1 MARLSPY
8 RGRCCRFLGFTQ
20 YLAMLKILRIC
31 GKAIGDSA
39 GDSTDHLGQFNQD
52 SQKALQKLLART
64 DIGFF
69 RRLDDVHLWES
80 SEQRANELRKKY
92 TTMVVVG
99 VGGSSLGPQTISDIL
114 AQPKNTHRL
123 LFWDNV
129 DAIQFERLFKNIDLD
144 KTCWTF
150 ISKSGSTLET
160 LAALNFAAQSYR
172 QVGKDIYPHCTVI
185 SEKKQNPLM
194 NWAKEHQVPTL
205 EIPLDI
211 GGRFS
216 VLTPVGM
223 LPTAFLGIQISEMR
237 EGAKLALKETQQ
249 ISLFMSEAMMSFRR
263 FEWISFFWFYSSEFR
278 SFGGWLSQL
287 WAESLAKKEAHR
299 VSTPMMSIGAC
310 DQHSL
315 LQQVMEG
322 AKDKWVVFFRFLECE
337 GGKAK
342 LAEKLEKSEFP
353 SQDFLLKKSLGE
365 ILAAEAVGTER
376 ALHLQ
381 QISTMSLMVD
391 EVSPRSAGYLFMFFM
406 LVVAGLGEQ
415 LGLNAFDQ
423 PGVELGKRLAKEI
436 LEN

>member
-1 MARLSPY
+1 
-8 RGRCCRFLGFTQ
+8 
-20 YLAMLKILRIC
+20 MLKILRVR
-31 GKAIGDSA
+31 
-39 GDSTDHLGQFNQD
+39 GDSTEHLGPQFSQD
-52 SQKALQKLLART
+52 SQHALQKLLNRT

-69 RRLDDVHLWES
+69 RRIGDTQLWTS
-80 SEQRANELRKKY
+80 SEQRAQSLRKQY

-123 LFWDNV
+123 FFWDNV
-129 DAIQFERLFKNIDLD
+129 DAIQCERLFQTIDFE

-160 LAALNFAAQSYR
+160 LAALNFVAQKYR
-172 QVGKDIYPHCTVI
+172 GLGKEIYPHCTVI
-185 SEKKQNPLM
+185 SENKSNPLTD
-194 NWAKEHQVPTL
+194 WANEHKVPTL

-223 LPTAFLGIQISEMR
+223 LPTAFLGVPISEMR
-237 EGAKLALKETQQ
+237 AGAELALKETHQ

-287 WAESLAKKEAHR
+287 WAESLAKKDAHR

-322 AKDKWVVFFRFLECE
+322 AKDKWVVFFRFLDCE
-337 GGKAK
+337 SDKI
-342 LAEKLEKSEFP
+342 KLERSEFP
-353 SQDFLLKKSLGE
+353 SQNFLQKKSLGE
-365 ILAAEAVGTER
+365 VLAAEAVGTER

-391 EVSPRSAGYLFMFFM
+391 EVSPRSVGYLFMFFM

>member
-1 MARLSPY
+1 MARLSPD
-8 RGRCCRFLGFTQ
+8 RGRCCRFLGFTR

-31 GKAIGDSA
+31 GKAIGDSV

-52 SQKALQKLLART
+52 AQNALQKLMSRT
-64 DIGFF
+64 DVGFF
-69 RRLDDVHLWES
+69 RRLDDTQLWDS
-80 SEQRANELRKKY
+80 SARRANELRKKY

-114 AQPKNTHRL
+114 AQPKNSHRL
-123 LFWDNV
+123 FFWDNV
-129 DAIQFERLFKNIDLD
+129 DAIQFERLFKSIDLE

-172 QVGKDIYPHCTVI
+172 QIGKTIYQHCTVV
-185 SEKKQNPLM
+185 SENKKNPLTD
-194 NWAKEHQVPTL
+194 WAKEHAVPTL

-223 LPTAFLGIQISEMR
+223 LPTAFLGIEISEMR

-322 AKDKWVVFFRFLECE
+322 SKDKWVVFFRFLECE
-337 GGKAK
+337 SDKV
-342 LAEKLEKSEFP
+342 KLEKSEFP
-353 SQDFLLKKSLGE
+353 SQKFLEKKSMGE
-365 ILAAEAVGTER
+365 ILAAEAIGTER

-391 EVSPRSAGYLFMFFM
+391 EVSPRSVGYLFMFFM